1 MSFDHKVSILILIVP
16 KKQRRKSEKLIK
28 TDRRI
33 IPKAA
38 KFQKVWY
45 KTVKGVAVTSSCHC
59 ATTNKKKKLKKCKT
73 MKKDNCRITQKL
85 HAHPQP

>member
-1 MSFDHKVSILILIVP
+1 MRFDHKVSILILIVP
-16 KKQRRKSEKLIK
+16 KKRRRKSVKLIK

-59 ATTNKKKKLKKCKT
+59 ATTNKKKKVKKVQNYEK
-73 MKKDNCRITQKL
+73 R
-85 HAHPQP
+85 